1 MLSSRTAS
9 PSAPDLPLA
18 PWPFPP
24 SGSAA
29 GGVNLLTRRL
39 LLIDDEPDICLLV
52 QSALKEFQGW
62 QVATC
67 QHPNT
72 LAPHSHSRWDAILL
86 EVSIT
91 RLAGFA
97 LVPVLRANPSTSQVP
112 IVLLTSQIRSRDYAQ
127 FRQMAVDGV
136 IAKPFDPVT
145 LGCQIAALLG
155 WPEATGDAS
164 G

>member
-1 MLSSRTAS
+1 LSSSTAY
-9 PSAPDLPLA
+9 PSAPDSPSALR
-18 PWPFPP
+18 PFSTSVLRVGGASQP
-24 SGSAA
+24 S
-29 GGVNLLTRRL
+29 RRL

-52 QSALKEFQGW
+52 QAALKEFQGW

-67 QHPNT
+67 QHPRT
-72 LAPHSHSRWDAILL
+72 RTPTDHPRWDAILL

-97 LVPVLRANPSTSQVP
+97 LVPVLRADPATSCVP
-112 IVLLTSQIRSRDYAQ
+112 IVLLTSQLRPRDYKR

-155 WPEATGDAS
+155 WPEAAQ
-164 G
+164 